1 MSRPANG
8 GQVLP
13 TSDFDVPAG
22 EEPAARCPY
31 CARPFKEERF
41 CALHVGEAHLAEA
54 SDEEIDRYEAAEDA
68 EEDDLFVFHLKVVA
82 AIVAVIMGYVY
93 LYGFVLT

>member
-1 MSRPANG
+1 MNG
-8 GQVLP
+8 PTNQGQVLP
-13 TSDFDVPAG
+13 ASDFDVPAG

-31 CARPFKEERF
+31 CERPFEVERF

-54 SDEEIDRYEAAEDA
+54 SEAEIDRYEEAVDAED
-68 EEDDLFVFHLKVVA
+68 DDLFVFHLKVVA